1 MSLLSRIRT
10 TFGEDIGV
18 EVFFAFPE
26 INDEAKT
33 YLDADS
39 ASGVTSLAANGTDF
53 SIGQYI
59 VLGNPGSEKT
69 EIVQIHASTPPTAA
83 TITLATATVF
93 PHNRGDVV
101 RFIPYNQI
109 SAEMATNGVTFSV
122 VSTFNIRAD
131 ASESYLQCANDL
143 STYSYRFRFLNST
156 TGLYGQ
162 YSPIVTGAGYAD
174 NTVYSVVNRALSQL
188 GENIGDLITKQF
200 LIDALR
206 EARRIM
212 DQNPAVFRWS
222 FRTKFGVVIAQC
234 IAGQWQVTSPTD
246 LRDAN
251 TNKNLLSLRFGNQNR
266 PIEYQDR
273 RRFNQ
278 NYLNVRNST
287 VAVQV
292 SSGATS
298 LQLASTHDLDASG
311 VITLANN
318 NVGDGLIVVS
328 YTGNNLATNTLTGIP
343 ATGTG
348 SINRTV
354 LVGTNVWQQATFGIY
369 SNYTIGGG
377 VISFDTPLPILY
389 DGQDLKGDYYTVI
402 PQISLDSDTFDEP
415 FYDLYVPY
423 LKWKIKYLKANGKI
437 DRDGDTDYKDFLTGA
452 AQLLLQET
460 PNQWVNFV
468 PDVNGFLNGEG

>member
-234 IAGQWQVTSPTD
+234 ISM
-246 LRDAN
+246 
-251 TNKNLLSLRFGNQNR
+251 
-266 PIEYQDR
+266 
-273 RRFNQ
+273 
-278 NYLNVRNST
+278 
-287 VAVQV
+287 
-292 SSGATS
+292 
-298 LQLASTHDLDASG
+298 
-311 VITLANN
+311 
-318 NVGDGLIVVS
+318 
-328 YTGNNLATNTLTGIP
+328 
-343 ATGTG
+343 
-348 SINRTV
+348 
-354 LVGTNVWQQATFGIY
+354 
-369 SNYTIGGG
+369 
-377 VISFDTPLPILY
+377 
-389 DGQDLKGDYYTVI
+389 
-402 PQISLDSDTFDEP
+402 
-415 FYDLYVPY
+415 
-423 LKWKIKYLKANGKI
+423 
-437 DRDGDTDYKDFLTGA
+437 
-452 AQLLLQET
+452 
-460 PNQWVNFV
+460 
-468 PDVNGFLNGEG
+468 